1 MSLALYFR
9 NITLEDPNIGKQKG
23 KGIVAKGL
31 AKVKGS
37 ASASGKDY
45 TIDKH
50 TLELFTQVPIS
61 NPLKAVLCS

>member
-1 MSLALYFR
+1 MPLALYFR

-45 TIDKH
+45 FIYKH
-50 TLELFTQVPIS
+50 TLEQFVQVPKS
-61 NPLKAVLCS
+61 DPLEAVLRS

>member
-1 MSLALYFR
+1 MLLALYFR

-37 ASASGKDY
+37 ASASGNDY
-45 TIDKH
+45 SID
-50 TLELFTQVPIS
+50 
-61 NPLKAVLCS
+61 